1 MVLLRLV
8 GVNVETAAGE
18 FLVFCAVLV
27 VDLVRDPPDH
37 ELRVPGAGDG
47 FGELFL
53 AGVFEI
59 TSFGKTGGD
68 EFLRAL

>member
-1 MVLLRLV
+1 V
-8 GVNVETAAGE
+8 

-27 VDLVRDPPDH
+27 VALVKDPPDH
-37 ELRVPGAGDG
+37 ELRVAGASDG

-53 AGVFEI
+53 AGVLEV

-68 EFLRAL
+68 EFLRGL